1 VFALSLIREAVGR
14 GMKTEAPSPTASA
27 PPAARHH
34 RRLVTTGGSSPP
46 AARHHRRL
54 VTTAALVMV
63 MLSSIFG
70 SLSTVSMKEIGVDW
84 ARRRTG

>member
-1 VFALSLIREAVGR
+1 
-14 GMKTEAPSPTASA
+14 
-27 PPAARHH
+27 
-34 RRLVTTGGSSPP
+34 
-46 AARHHRRL
+46 
-54 VTTAALVMV
+54 MV